1 MTDEIRAQLE
11 KDIHENGMKASV
23 PMEAQGQIR
32 AGIGGYECRRPSFSE
47 EVANARF
54 RAQEATKEASRLI
67 ELESLLE
74 KNPDTR
80 RILQLLGM
88 VV

>member
-1 MTDEIRAQLE
+1 MTDEIRAQLD
-11 KDIHENGMKASV
+11 KDIYENGMKANV
-23 PMEAQGQIR
+23 PMEAQDAIR
-32 AGIGGYECRRPSFSE
+32 AGIGSYECRRFSE